1 MSTVQAIRT
10 VLFYL
15 LLSASAF
22 VWGTLSFF
30 IAPILPFRARY
41 RFVVQNWCRF
51 AIWLTRVV
59 AGIRYEVRG
68 LENIP
73 EKPCVIL
80 SKHQS
85 TWETFFLSGFFEP
98 LSQVLKR
105 ELLYVPFFGWALALL
120 KPIAIDRSQ
129 PKLALKQLAKQG
141 DECLK
146 KGAWVLIFPEGTRI
160 PVGQMG
166 KFSRGGTALAVN
178 AGLPVL
184 PIAHKRRAVLAQGR
198 LGQVP
203 GHHPGGDRPGHAR
216 RRRRPARHRRAKPAR
231 RSLGQR
237 DHGRDQPHPAAGQ
250 PSGAVGGL
258 VKGRKAPCKAHCA
271 PIR

>member
-51 AIWLTRVV
+51 AIWLARVV
-59 AGIRYEVRG
+59 AGIRYE
-68 LENIP
+68 
-73 EKPCVIL
+73 
-80 SKHQS
+80 
-85 TWETFFLSGFFEP
+85 EP

-184 PIAHKRRAVLAQGR
+184 PIAHN
-198 LGQVP
+198 
-203 GHHPGGDRPGHAR
+203 
-216 RRRRPARHRRAKPAR
+216 
-231 RSLGQR
+231 
-237 DHGRDQPHPAAGQ
+237 AGQ
-250 PSGAVGGL
+250 YWPKAGWAKYPGTIQVVIGPAMHAEGEGPRAIAELNQRAEAWVSETMAEISPIQQRVSHPEPSV
-258 VKGRKAPCKAHCA
+258 VS
-271 PIR
+271 